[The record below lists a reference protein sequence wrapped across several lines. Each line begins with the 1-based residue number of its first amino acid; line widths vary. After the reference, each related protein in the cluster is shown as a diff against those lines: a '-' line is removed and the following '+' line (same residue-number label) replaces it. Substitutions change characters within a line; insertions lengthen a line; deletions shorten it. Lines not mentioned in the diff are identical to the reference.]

1 MATPSDGGACVFGLR
16 ERRVRRVLTD
26 CIVIAPV
33 PTLRIVAPATAPS
46 HCANGRHVA
55 LSLVL
60 CAEKYMGAKGS
71 AARKWEVRLGVA
83 FGSSG

>member
-16 ERRVRRVLTD
+16 ERRVRQELTGR
-26 CIVIAPV
+26 IMIAPV
-33 PTLRIVAPATAPS
+33 PTLRIVAAAAAPS
-46 HCANGRHVA
+46 HSANRRHVP

-60 CAEKYMGAKGS
+60 CAEEYLGAKRS
-71 AARKWEVRLGVA
+71 AARKRKVRLGVA